1 MINIGLMPYS
11 LGGGVTETE
20 SSAQAIFDQL
30 LPHLEQRGIEY
41 GVLEAITPNG
51 LPRVSNSRIKNYA
64 ALIGMNRSLKSSLVS
79 SISKEDQILLTLGGD
94 RGSILSSAFATKELY
109 PQAAIV
115 YLSGFGDSF
124 MPGTSSS
131 EWLNN
136 SIVPS
141 LLGRAAAKD
150 LPTKG
155 YRDFEMMIIG
165 PQYLERVELEYIKG
179 QNIKYFGVNQILV
192 GGFKPLI
199 QAIRQTLGHK
209 PVHVFFSMDTM
220 NFQDFP
226 GISQPNQG
234 GFSYR
239 EIKLIFSELAK
250 KQIRG
255 ISFADQ
261 APEFDHEER
270 TLTLATELI
279 LDLVG

>member
-1 MINIGLMPYS
+1 MPYS
-11 LGGGVTETE
+11 LGGGVVETE
-20 SSAQAIFDQL
+20 AGAQAIFEQL
-30 LPHLEQRGIEY
+30 APHLEQRGLSY
-41 GVLEAITPNG
+41 GLLDAVAPSG
-51 LPRVSNSRIKNYA
+51 LPRVSNSRVKNYA
-64 ALIGMNRSLKSSLVS
+64 ALIGLNRSLKSSLIS
-79 SISKEDQILLTLGGD
+79 SISEQEETLLTIGGD
-94 RGSILSSAFATKELY
+94 RGSVLGSAFATKELY
-109 PQAAIV
+109 PQAAII
-115 YLSGFGDSF
+115 YFSGFGDSF
-124 MPGTSSS
+124 MPGNGSG

-155 YRDFEMMIIG
+155 YRDFEMIIVG
-165 PQYLERVELEYIKG
+165 PQYLERSELEYIKG
-179 QNIKYFGVNQILV
+179 QNIKYFGINQILV

-209 PVHVFFSMDTM
+209 PVHIFFSMDTM

-234 GFSYR
+234 GLSYR
-239 EIKLIFSELAK
+239 EIKLVFSELAK

-255 ISFADQ
+255 ITIADQ
-261 APEFDHEER
+261 APDYDQDER

-279 LDLVG
+279 LDLLS